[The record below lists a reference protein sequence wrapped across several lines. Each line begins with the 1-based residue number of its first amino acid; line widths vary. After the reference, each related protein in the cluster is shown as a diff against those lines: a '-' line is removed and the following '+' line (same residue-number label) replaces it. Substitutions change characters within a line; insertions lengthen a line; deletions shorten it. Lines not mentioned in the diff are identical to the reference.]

1 MVYNYFSCIKNTGH
15 EPGEKLIN
23 DEYVFFDAEGVI
35 GINKRVFYLLKYDF
49 KRCRNKSSSI
59 KKI

>member
-1 MVYNYFSCIKNTGH
+1 MVSNYFSCIKNTGH

-35 GINKRVFYLLKYDF
+35 GINKRVSLSF
-49 KRCRNKSSSI
+49 KI
-59 KKI
+59 